1 LPMMQLSTD
10 CPCRGMITGVAIRF
24 SPDDV

>member
-1 LPMMQLSTD
+1 MMQLSTD